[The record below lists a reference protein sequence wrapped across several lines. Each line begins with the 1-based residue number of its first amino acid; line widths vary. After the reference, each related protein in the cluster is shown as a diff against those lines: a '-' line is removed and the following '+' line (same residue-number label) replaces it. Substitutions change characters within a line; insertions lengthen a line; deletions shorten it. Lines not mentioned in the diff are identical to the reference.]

1 MNVKLKLFATLTQF
15 LPAGAH
21 RNEVALDVEDGIS
34 VLDLLRRYN
43 VPMETC
49 HLILINGVF
58 SPPAMAGSKVL
69 KDGDTVAVWPPIAG
83 G

>member
-1 MNVKLKLFATLTQF
+1 MKIKLKLYATLSKF
-15 LPAGAH
+15 LPANAH
-21 RNEVALDVEDGIS
+21 RNEVELDVSEGTS
-34 VLDLLRRYN
+34 VLDIMTTHN

-58 SPPAMAGSKVL
+58 SPPANAANARL
-69 KDGDTVAVWPPIAG
+69 KEGDVVAAWPPVAG

>member
-1 MNVKLKLFATLTQF
+1 MNVHLKLYATLGKY
-15 LPAGAH
+15 LPPGAK
-21 RNEVALDVEDGIS
+21 RNEIELKVADSTS
-34 VLDLLRRYN
+34 VLDLLTSHN

-58 SPPAMAGSKVL
+58 SPPANAANAKL
-69 KDGDTVAVWPPIAG
+69 KDGDAVAVWPPVAG